1 MSQISLCHPL
11 RRTSPLLVILLL
23 RFLSHAGISNR
34 WKLADKIAASG
45 YYVVVSDFFYG
56 EGLDQKIKKKRSVRA
71 VGNRV
76 MTGEKD
82 VKRSAL
88 PKANAGSKMCFYDTQ
103 GFR

>member
-45 YYVVVSDFFYG
+45 YYVVVSDFFYAAIEDSSIDFG
-56 EGLDQKIKKKRSVRA
+56 DFFKGP
-71 VGNRV
+71 
-76 MTGEKD
+76 
-82 VKRSAL
+82 L
-88 PKANAGSKMCFYDTQ
+88 PGKFLKLL
-103 GFR
+103 GFLPCHVLVCIFL